1 MWQPPTRPCGWAKEG
16 LGALKVCWVVLVV
29 LWGSWISGESEGCS
43 CPRFGPLGMIW
54 MPWNSL
60 PSMAR
65 TRSHA
70 ISTGNCILLI
80 LWLTVFVHAWSSA
93 STLPHGYT
101 NAIGF
106 SWLCGDDVTDDGTG
120 PQPSSSCTKAGW
132 CCMQLTAFWSSGML
146 TGLMKNLVGPCLMFC
161 ASGAILNWMRWT
173 RACDARRLWLNISRS
188 LLGAYKL
195 QRKSGPTSLRPMEMT
210 QALWACFLPGM
221 LYLTVLSQCI
231 RVLGCNVSQATRRC
245 LPLQHAILCPL
256 LTFSYKHQA
265 VCTVWLTARR
275 CLFRRAQ
282 AWIAGLT
289 GRLGLLLASARQPD
303 LRADMVERGPGGGD
317 SSSGEYVNVRLDS
330 EAEGDEGHQEPRP
343 EPAGPVGHEDQ
354 AATAAGPAALTPTPR
369 VRVIYDRL
377 GQVVREPP
385 GPPPIVIAM
394 DAAEDDDSESSEH
407 NVDEAAEDIEDHAT
421 ALLPHEM
428 EPEFRHVSLAM
439 SNAVCEVLRRNGNSR
454 AEFHVLSIPPA
465 AWKTTEGFVLQALPL
480 TDRTWRHPNL
490 LRCADGPTFAP
501 PCIHEERS
509 EMTDAELADDEE
521 MAALRAEIDAEPA
534 ASPQRYF
541 EDFEEADGYHGTT
554 PSERS
559 STETPTALAIQIC
572 APGPYAGKDL
582 SCRRW

>member
-1 MWQPPTRPCGWAKEG
+1 ME
-16 LGALKVCWVVLVV
+16 
-29 LWGSWISGESEGCS
+29 
-43 CPRFGPLGMIW
+43 
-54 MPWNSL
+54 SL

-385 GPPPIVIAM
+385 DHHRLLSPWMQQRTTTASPLSTMWTRRLRTLRTMRRRCFRMRWSRSSDMCPWRCQMLSAKSYDAM
-394 DAAEDDDSESSEH
+394 
-407 NVDEAAEDIEDHAT
+407 AT
-421 ALLPHEM
+421 AVLNSMCSASLLLPGK
-428 EPEFRHVSLAM
+428 
-439 SNAVCEVLRRNGNSR
+439 RRRDSSCK
-454 AEFHVLSIPPA
+454 LSP
-465 AWKTTEGFVLQALPL
+465 
-480 TDRTWRHPNL
+480 
-490 LRCADGPTFAP
+490 
-501 PCIHEERS
+501 
-509 EMTDAELADDEE
+509 
-521 MAALRAEIDAEPA
+521 
-534 ASPQRYF
+534 
-541 EDFEEADGYHGTT
+541 
-554 PSERS
+554 
-559 STETPTALAIQIC
+559 
-572 APGPYAGKDL
+572 
-582 SCRRW
+582 